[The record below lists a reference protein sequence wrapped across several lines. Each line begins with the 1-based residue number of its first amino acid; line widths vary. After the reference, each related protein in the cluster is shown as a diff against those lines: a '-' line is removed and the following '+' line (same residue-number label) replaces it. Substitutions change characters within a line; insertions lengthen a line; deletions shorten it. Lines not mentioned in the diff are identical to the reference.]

1 MSPTPSAPTTTVVP
15 ASEAN
20 ESIRRFVRTRRGTAW
35 TAQDMA
41 EYAVLLEVWT
51 HAARKP
57 VVEAA

>member
-20 ESIRRFVRTRRGTAW
+20 ESIRRFVRTRRGAAW

-41 EYAVLLEVWT
+41 EYAALLEVWT
-51 HAARKP
+51 RAVRKP
-57 VVEAA
+57 VLKAA